1 MSDTLK
7 PVKPVKPVKPRAK
20 TRTGTN
26 AATLVRAIS
35 AKGIERS
42 ALSGLSAMSLRSP
55 MSPLSP
61 MSPRSPVSLV
71 SLANAASPANLG
83 SQKAKSK
90 CNNDIT
96 TRKKHSSFI
105 FFGCW
110 NNVNCEKEF
119 IYRDIVLDYIHQN
132 EAAVKQL
139 YIAGDNWYTNATK
152 INAKNFKVYLTDVL
166 TRGYDK
172 LYSMKKEIYIA
183 VGNHDEDKDA
193 TMTNPRLQKDC
204 NVNTQKYYLK
214 QIKERRDGRDDGRDR
229 RPPRGA
235 IREPTLDELNFLA
248 SKGRLTDNYL
258 CKKGVYIYV
267 DDIGVRYNEG
277 NIVIIINTNKFD
289 DYEEG
294 LAYLENIRLFINDV
308 VGSSGSTG
316 TGEQIFVMGHIPLFN
331 FKKDKIKIQDI
342 NKKEPIFRNIIV
354 GLFDMLVENR
364 IIYICADT
372 HNFSIM
378 RIKCNGDDARVL
390 IQITAGSGGA
400 DPDLLSTEYKTSP
413 TTTKVKDAINE
424 YKFEIEA
431 YALNSYGYAT
441 ITTGSGS
448 DSSGSVSICYKQIIK
463 DIDDTT
469 KKASAAASGTSGSDT
484 KITEITYKVNTM
496 DKTIVVEKHENPRAA
511 INTYKNKEI
520 CDKIKKQKRG
530 YITSLDHKTACYM
543 KKDKKAKE

>member
-1 MSDTLK
+1 MSDTL
-7 PVKPVKPVKPRAK
+7 KPVKPVKPRAK

-61 MSPRSPVSLV
+61 MSARSPRSPANATSPR
-71 SLANAASPANLG
+71 SLANAA

-139 YIAGDNWYTNATK
+139 YIAGDNWYTNAK
-152 INAKNFKVYLTDVL
+152 NINAKNFKVYLTDVL

-214 QIKERRDGRDDGRDR
+214 QIKERRDGRDGRDDGRDR

-235 IREPTLDELNFLA
+235 IRVPSLDELNFLA

-277 NIVIIINTNKFD
+277 NIVIIINTNRFD
-289 DYEEG
+289 DYDEG

-308 VGSSGSTG
+308 VAFSSGS
-316 TGEQIFVMGHIPLFN
+316 GEQIFVMGHIPLFN

-354 GLFDMLVENR
+354 GLFDMLVENN

-400 DPDLLSTEYKTSP
+400 DPDLLSTEYATSP
-413 TTTKVKDAINE
+413 ITTKVKDAINE

-441 ITTGSGS
+441 ITTG
-448 DSSGSVSICYKQIIK
+448 DSVSICYKQIIK

-469 KKASAAASGTSGSDT
+469 KKASGSASGDT
-484 KITEITYKVNTM
+484 TITEITYKVNTM

-511 INTYKNKEI
+511 INTYKNKEV
-520 CDKIKKQKRG
+520 CEKIKKQKRG
-530 YITSLDHKTACYM
+530 YITSLDHKTVCYM

>member
-1 MSDTLK
+1 M
-7 PVKPVKPVKPRAK
+7 KPR
-20 TRTGTN
+20 TRTRTRTRMGTN

-61 MSPRSPVSLV
+61 MSP
-71 SLANAASPANLG
+71 ASPSIGAV
-83 SQKAKSK
+83 KAKSK

-110 NNVNCEKEF
+110 NNENCEKEF
-119 IYRDIVLDYIHQN
+119 IYRDIVLDYIHRN

-139 YIAGDNWYTNATK
+139 YIAGDNWYTNAAK
-152 INAKNFKVYLTDVL
+152 INAKNFKVYLTDIL

-204 NVNTQKYYLK
+204 NINTQKYYLK
-214 QIKERRDGRDDGRDR
+214 QIKERRDDG

-235 IREPTLDELNFLA
+235 IKEPTLEGLNFLA

-258 CKKGVYIYV
+258 CKNGVYIYV
-267 DDIGVRYNEG
+267 DDIGVRYNKG

-289 DYEEG
+289 NYEEG
-294 LAYLENIRLFINDV
+294 LAYLERIRLFINDV
-308 VGSSGSTG
+308 VASSTTGSGS
-316 TGEQIFVMGHIPLFN
+316 EQIFVMGHIPLFN

-342 NKKEPIFRNIIV
+342 NKKEPVYRIIIL
-354 GLFDMLVENR
+354 GLFNMLVENR

-378 RIKCNGDDARVL
+378 RIKCNNDDARVL

-400 DPDLLSTEYKTSP
+400 DPDLLSTEYATSP
-413 TTTKVKDAINE
+413 MTTKVKDEIDNN
-424 YKFEIEA
+424 KFEIEA

-441 ITTGSGS
+441 ITTSGSGS
-448 DSSGSVSICYKQIIK
+448 NSVSICYKQIIK

-469 KKASAAASGTSGSDT
+469 MKADSGTSGNT
-484 KITEITYKVNTM
+484 KITEITYDIDMVN
-496 DKTIVVEKHENPRAA
+496 KNINVVNATNPRAA
-511 INTYKNKEI
+511 INTYKNKEV

>member
-1 MSDTLK
+1 M
-7 PVKPVKPVKPRAK
+7 
-20 TRTGTN
+20 
-26 AATLVRAIS
+26 
-35 AKGIERS
+35 
-42 ALSGLSAMSLRSP
+42 
-55 MSPLSP
+55 
-61 MSPRSPVSLV
+61 
-71 SLANAASPANLG
+71 
-83 SQKAKSK
+83 
-90 CNNDIT
+90 
-96 TRKKHSSFI
+96 
-105 FFGCW
+105 
-110 NNVNCEKEF
+110 
-119 IYRDIVLDYIHQN
+119 LDYIHQN
-132 EAAVKQL
+132 EEAVKQL
-139 YIAGDNWYTNATK
+139 YIAGDNWYTNAKK

-214 QIKERRDGRDDGRDR
+214 QIKERRDDGRDR

-308 VGSSGSTG
+308 VGSSG

-354 GLFDMLVENR
+354 GLFDMLVENN

-413 TTTKVKDAINE
+413 MTTKIKDAINE

-469 KKASAAASGTSGSDT
+469 KNASGTSGTSGSDT

-496 DKTIVVEKHENPRAA
+496 DKTIVVEKHGNPRAA
-511 INTYKNKEI
+511 INTYKNKEV

>member
-1 MSDTLK
+1 MSEYRLDGT
-7 PVKPVKPVKPRAK
+7 K
-20 TRTGTN
+20 TPIVVCLFG
-26 AATLVRAIS
+26 
-35 AKGIERS
+35 
-42 ALSGLSAMSLRSP
+42 
-55 MSPLSP
+55 
-61 MSPRSPVSLV
+61 
-71 SLANAASPANLG
+71 
-83 SQKAKSK
+83 
-90 CNNDIT
+90 
-96 TRKKHSSFI
+96 KK
-105 FFGCW
+105 W
-110 NNVNCEKEF
+110 
-119 IYRDIVLDYIHQN
+119 
-132 EAAVKQL
+132 
-139 YIAGDNWYTNATK
+139 
-152 INAKNFKVYLTDVL
+152 
-166 TRGYDK
+166 
-172 LYSMKKEIYIA
+172 
-183 VGNHDEDKDA
+183 
-193 TMTNPRLQKDC
+193 
-204 NVNTQKYYLK
+204 
-214 QIKERRDGRDDGRDR
+214 
-229 RPPRGA
+229 
-235 IREPTLDELNFLA
+235 
-248 SKGRLTDNYL
+248 
-258 CKKGVYIYV
+258 
-267 DDIGVRYNEG
+267 RYNEG

-308 VGSSGSTG
+308 VGSSGSSG

-354 GLFDMLVENR
+354 GLFDMLVENN

-413 TTTKVKDAINE
+413 MTTKIKDAINE

-469 KKASAAASGTSGSDT
+469 KNASGSDT

-511 INTYKNKEI
+511 INTYKNKEV

>member
-1 MSDTLK
+1 MSDTL
-7 PVKPVKPVKPRAK
+7 KPVKPVKPRAK

-61 MSPRSPVSLV
+61 MSPMSAR
-71 SLANAASPANLG
+71 SPANATSPASPV

-119 IYRDIVLDYIHQN
+119 IYRDIVLDYIQRN

-139 YIAGDNWYTNATK
+139 YIAGDNWYTNAKK

-204 NVNTQKYYLK
+204 NINTQKYYLK
-214 QIKERRDGRDDGRDR
+214 QIKERRDGRDGRDDGQDR

-308 VGSSGSTG
+308 VAASSGS
-316 TGEQIFVMGHIPLFN
+316 GEQIFVMGHIPLFN

-342 NKKEPIFRNIIV
+342 NKKEPIYRIIILE
-354 GLFDMLVENR
+354 LFNMFVENR

-400 DPDLLSTEYKTSP
+400 DPDLLTKEYATSP
-413 TTTKVKDAINE
+413 ITTKIKDAINE

-441 ITTGSGS
+441 ITTGGGS
-448 DSSGSVSICYKQIIK
+448 SESGSVSICYKQIIK

-469 KKASAAASGTSGSDT
+469 KNASGTSGSDT

-511 INTYKNKEI
+511 INTYKNKEV

-530 YITSLDHKTACYM
+530 YITSLDHKTVCYM

>member
-1 MSDTLK
+1 MSDSARAAKTARAAAS
-7 PVKPVKPVKPRAK
+7 PVKAAASPVKAAASP
-20 TRTGTN
+20 RTGTN
-26 AATLVRAIS
+26 ATTLVRAIS
-35 AKGIERS
+35 AKGVERS

-61 MSPRSPVSLV
+61 MSPSIGAV
-71 SLANAASPANLG
+71 
-83 SQKAKSK
+83 KAKSK

-110 NNVNCEKEF
+110 NNINCEKEF
-119 IYRDIVLDYIHQN
+119 IYRDIVLDYIHRN
-132 EAAVKQL
+132 EVDVKQL
-139 YIAGDNWYTNATK
+139 YIAGDNWYTNAKK
-152 INAKNFKVYLTDVL
+152 IKAKNFKVYLTDIL

-183 VGNHDEDKDA
+183 VGNHDEDKYA

-204 NVNTQKYYLK
+204 NINTQKYYLK
-214 QIKERRDGRDDGRDR
+214 QIKERQEGRDTRQF
-229 RPPRGA
+229 RGA
-235 IREPTLDELNFLA
+235 IREPTLDGLNFLA

-289 DYEEG
+289 DYDEG
-294 LAYLENIRLFINDV
+294 LAYLESIRLFINV
-308 VGSSGSTG
+308 VVAASAS

-331 FKKDKIKIQDI
+331 FKKDKIRIQDI
-342 NKKEPIFRNIIV
+342 NKKEPIYRIIIL
-354 GLFDMLVENR
+354 GLFNMFVENR

-378 RIKCNGDDARVL
+378 RIKCDNDESRVL

-400 DPDLLSTEYKTSP
+400 DPDLLTTEYATVP
-413 TTTKVKDAINE
+413 TNRT
-424 YKFEIEA
+424 IELKEVFGDYNFKIDA

-441 ITTGSGS
+441 ITTSGN
-448 DSSGSVSICYKQIIK
+448 SVSVCYKQIIK

-469 KKASAAASGTSGSDT
+469 KKASSGSSSSSSGSNT
-484 KITEITYKVNTM
+484 KITEITYDINMVN
-496 DKTIVVEKHENPRAA
+496 KNIGIVKAVNPRTF

-530 YITSLDHKTACYM
+530 YITSLDHKTACFM
-543 KKDKKAKE
+543 KKAKE

>member
-1 MSDTLK
+1 MSA
-7 PVKPVKPVKPRAK
+7 R
-20 TRTGTN
+20 N
-26 AATLVRAIS
+26 EMSAATLVRAIS

-61 MSPRSPVSLV
+61 MSARSPRSPANLANAANLAN
-71 SLANAASPANLG
+71 LANAASPR

-119 IYRDIVLDYIHQN
+119 IFRDIVLDYINRN
-132 EAAVKQL
+132 EEAVKQL
-139 YIAGDNWYTNATK
+139 YIAGDNWYTNAKK

-214 QIKERRDGRDDGRDR
+214 QIKERRDGRDDR

-277 NIVIIINTNKFD
+277 NIVIIINTNKFG

-294 LAYLENIRLFINDV
+294 LAYLESIRLFINDV
-308 VGSSGSTG
+308 VAATAAS
-316 TGEQIFVMGHIPLFN
+316 GEQIFVMGHIPLFN

-342 NKKEPIFRNIIV
+342 NKKEPIYRNIIV
-354 GLFDMLVENR
+354 GLFNMFVENR

-400 DPDLLSTEYKTSP
+400 DPDLLTKEYATSP
-413 TTTKVKDAINE
+413 TTTKVKDEIVNN
-424 YKFEIEA
+424 KFEIEA

-441 ITTGSGS
+441 ITTGSDS
-448 DSSGSVSICYKQIIK
+448 DSVSVCYKQIIK

-469 KKASAAASGTSGSDT
+469 KTASGTSGSDT

-496 DKTIVVEKHENPRAA
+496 DKTIVVEKHGNSRAA
-511 INTYKNKEI
+511 INTYKNKEV

-530 YITSLDHKTACYM
+530 YITSLDHKTVCYM

>member
-1 MSDTLK
+1 MSDT
-7 PVKPVKPVKPRAK
+7 VKPVKPVKPRA
-20 TRTGTN
+20 RTGTN

-55 MSPLSP
+55 ISPLSP
-61 MSPRSPVSLV
+61 MSARSPR
-71 SLANAASPANLG
+71 SPANLANATSLV

-119 IYRDIVLDYIHQN
+119 IYRDIVLDYIHRN
-132 EAAVKQL
+132 ETAVKQL
-139 YIAGDNWYTNATK
+139 YIAGDNWYTNAKK
-152 INAKNFKVYLTDVL
+152 INAKNFKVYLTDIL

-204 NVNTQKYYLK
+204 NINTQKYYLK
-214 QIKERRDGRDDGRDR
+214 QIKERRDGRDDGQER

-235 IREPTLDELNFLA
+235 IRVPSLDELNFLA

-277 NIVIIINTNKFD
+277 NIVIIINTNRFD
-289 DYEEG
+289 DYDEG
-294 LAYLENIRLFINDV
+294 LAYLERIRLFINDV
-308 VGSSGSTG
+308 VGSSGSSG
-316 TGEQIFVMGHIPLFN
+316 GSGEQIFVMGHIPLFN

-342 NKKEPIFRNIIV
+342 NKKEPIYRNIIV

-400 DPDLLSTEYKTSP
+400 DPDLLTKEYATSP
-413 TTTKVKDAINE
+413 TTTKVKDEIVNN
-424 YKFEIEA
+424 KFEIEA

-441 ITTGSGS
+441 ITTG
-448 DSSGSVSICYKQIIK
+448 DSVSICYKQIIK

-469 KKASAAASGTSGSDT
+469 KKASGTSSSGTT
-484 KITEITYKVNTM
+484 ITEITYKVNTM

-511 INTYKNKEI
+511 INTYKNKEV
-520 CDKIKKQKRG
+520 CEKIKKQKRG
-530 YITSLDHKTACYM
+530 YITSLDHKTVCYM
-543 KKDKKAKE
+543 KKDKKANE

>member
-7 PVKPVKPVKPRAK
+7 PVKPVKPRAR
-20 TRTGTN
+20 TRTN

-42 ALSGLSAMSLRSP
+42 GLSGLSAMSLRSP

-61 MSPRSPVSLV
+61 RSP
-71 SLANAASPANLG
+71 ASPSIGAV
-83 SQKAKSK
+83 KAKSK

-119 IYRDIVLDYIHQN
+119 IYRDIVLDYIHRN
-132 EAAVKQL
+132 EAALKQL
-139 YIAGDNWYTNATK
+139 YIAGDNWYTNAKK
-152 INAKNFKVYLTDVL
+152 INSKNYKVYLSDIL

-204 NVNTQKYYLK
+204 NINTQKYYLK
-214 QIKERRDGRDDGRDR
+214 QIKERRDGRDDGRL
-229 RPPRGA
+229 PRGT

-289 DYEEG
+289 DYDEG
-294 LAYLENIRLFINDV
+294 LAYLERIRLFINDV
-308 VGSSGSTG
+308 VSASGGGSS
-316 TGEQIFVMGHIPLFN
+316 EQIFVMGHIPLFN

-354 GLFDMLVENR
+354 GLFNMLVENN

-378 RIKCNGDDARVL
+378 RIKCNGDDVRVL

-400 DPDLLSTEYKTSP
+400 DPDLLSTEYATSP
-413 TTTKVKDAINE
+413 ITTKVKDEIVNN
-424 YKFEIEA
+424 KFEIEA

-441 ITTGSGS
+441 ITTGGNSSG
-448 DSSGSVSICYKQIIK
+448 SSGSVSVCYKQIIK

-469 KKASAAASGTSGSDT
+469 KKASCTT
-484 KITEITYKVNTM
+484 ITEITYSIDMANKNI
-496 DKTIVVEKHENPRAA
+496 DVVKAVNPRAA
-511 INTYKNKEI
+511 INTYKNKEV

>member
-1 MSDTLK
+1 MSARSGMSARSETS
-7 PVKPVKPVKPRAK
+7 
-20 TRTGTN
+20 GTN

-61 MSPRSPVSLV
+61 MSARSPAN
-71 SLANAASPANLG
+71 LANAASPV

-119 IYRDIVLDYIHQN
+119 IYRDIVLDYIHRN

-139 YIAGDNWYTNATK
+139 YIAGDNWYTNAKK

-204 NVNTQKYYLK
+204 NINTQKYYLK
-214 QIKERRDGRDDGRDR
+214 QIKERRDGRDGRDDGRDR

-277 NIVIIINTNKFD
+277 NIVIIINTNRFD
-289 DYEEG
+289 DYDEG

-342 NKKEPIFRNIIV
+342 NKKEPIFREIIV
-354 GLFDMLVENR
+354 RLFDMLVENR

-378 RIKCNGDDARVL
+378 RIKCNKDDARVL

-400 DPDLLSTEYKTSP
+400 DPDLLSTEYKTIP
-413 TTTKVKDAINE
+413 ITTKVKDAINE
-424 YKFEIEA
+424 YKFEIVA

-441 ITTGSGS
+441 ITTGDSG
-448 DSSGSVSICYKQIIK
+448 SSGSVSICYKQIIK
-463 DIDDTT
+463 D
-469 KKASAAASGTSGSDT
+469 KASGTSGT
-484 KITEITYKVNTM
+484 TITEITYKVNTM
-496 DKTIVVEKHENPRAA
+496 DKTILVEKHENPIAA

-530 YITSLDHKTACYM
+530 YITSLDHKTVCYM

>member
-1 MSDTLK
+1 MSA
-7 PVKPVKPVKPRAK
+7 R
-20 TRTGTN
+20 N
-26 AATLVRAIS
+26 EMSAATLVRAIS

-61 MSPRSPVSLV
+61 MSARSPANATSPTN
-71 SLANAASPANLG
+71 LANAA

-139 YIAGDNWYTNATK
+139 YIAGDNWYTNAKK
-152 INAKNFKVYLTDVL
+152 INAKNFKVYLTDIL

-204 NVNTQKYYLK
+204 NINTQKYYLK
-214 QIKERRDGRDDGRDR
+214 QIKERRE
-229 RPPRGA
+229 

-277 NIVIIINTNKFD
+277 NIVIIINTNKFG

-294 LAYLENIRLFINDV
+294 LAYLESIRLFINDV
-308 VGSSGSTG
+308 VAASSG

-342 NKKEPIFRNIIV
+342 NKKEPVYRIIIL
-354 GLFDMLVENR
+354 GLFNMFVENR

-400 DPDLLSTEYKTSP
+400 DPDLLTKEYATSP
-413 TTTKVKDAINE
+413 TTTKVKDEIVNN
-424 YKFEIEA
+424 KFEIEA

-441 ITTGSGS
+441 ITTGGSGS
-448 DSSGSVSICYKQIIK
+448 SSDSVSVCYKQIIK

-469 KKASAAASGTSGSDT
+469 KKASGTSGSDT

-496 DKTIVVEKHENPRAA
+496 DKTIVVEKHGNPRAA

-530 YITSLDHKTACYM
+530 YITSLDHKTVCYM